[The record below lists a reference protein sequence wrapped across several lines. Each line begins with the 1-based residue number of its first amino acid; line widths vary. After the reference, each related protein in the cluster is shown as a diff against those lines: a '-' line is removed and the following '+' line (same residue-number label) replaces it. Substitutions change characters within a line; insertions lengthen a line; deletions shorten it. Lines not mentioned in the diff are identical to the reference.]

1 MLCLRNPAHTLEITA
16 KWVEDVREKHVEVNI
31 CA

>member
-1 MLCLRNPAHTLEITA
+1 LEITA